1 MNKFIIILT
10 KFITFILNKVLKKN
24 GGNLPGKIAK
34 KINKNIIKYF
44 NIKGKVIAVT
54 GTNGKTTTNNCIKFM
69 LEKNGKKVISNSNGN
84 NMETGIIS
92 ELIKHS
98 KINGDIECDFL
109 TLEVDESYV
118 PIIFK
123 KIKLD
128 TLVILDFFR
137 DQLDRN
143 GEVENLILKINDFLK
158 IYDGNLILNADD
170 PNVARLGRANKN
182 NNNVKYFS
190 VDKYE
195 FATLEEKEAG
205 EGKFCPFDKERLQ
218 YEYYQYSHI
227 GKFECPKCHFGKEEI
242 FVELRNINVKNGEF
256 DVLANKKE
264 LTHLKTTANSIY
276 SAYNYAAVISVAK
289 LYGFDPRQ
297 ALKEFKLNNGRGE
310 IIDVNGCK
318 TLINLAKNPT
328 GANVS
333 LRMLNED
340 EDEKELLFVLN
351 DNVADGF
358 DVSWIWD
365 INFDVKNV
373 TRIITSGK
381 RAYDLAIRIKTAFYP
396 SEKIECFINLTDAV
410 NSLYKTKTKKYI
422 IANYTALQPTRKEVL
437 KLKNCS
443 EKIEK

>member
-1 MNKFIIILT
+1 MNRFIIILT
-10 KFITFILNKVLKKN
+10 KFINFILTKVLKKN

-34 KINKNIIKYF
+34 KLNKNFIKYF

-54 GTNGKTTTNNCIKFM
+54 ATNGKTTTNNCIKFM
-69 LEKNGKKVISNSNGN
+69 LEQNGKKVVSNADGN

-98 KINGDIECDFL
+98 KINGDVDCDYL

-143 GEVENLILKINDFLK
+143 GEVETLILKINDFLK

-170 PNVARLGRANKN
+170 PNVARLGKANIN
-182 NNNVKYFS
+182 NKNVKYFS
-190 VDKYE
+190 VDRYE
-195 FATLEEKEAG
+195 FATDEEKEAG
-205 EGKFCPFDKERLQ
+205 EGKFCPFDKERLK
-218 YEYYQYSHI
+218 YDYYQYSHV
-227 GKFECPKCHFGKEEI
+227 GKFECPKCGFGKEDL
-242 FVELRNINVKNGEF
+242 FVELRNVNVKTGEF

-264 LTHLKTTANSIY
+264 LTHLITTANSIY
-276 SAYNYAAVISVAK
+276 SVYNYAAVIAVAK
-289 LYGFDPRQ
+289 LYSLDPRK
-297 ALKEFKLNNGRGE
+297 ALKEFKLNNGRCE
-310 IIDVNGCK
+310 EIDVKGSK
-318 TLINLAKNPT
+318 TIINLAKNPT

-340 EDEKELLFVLN
+340 DDEKELLFVLN
-351 DNVADGF
+351 DNIADGF

-365 INFDVKNV
+365 INFDVKKV

-381 RAYDLAIRIKTAFYP
+381 RAYDMAIRIKTSFYP
-396 SEKIECFINLTDAV
+396 SENIESYINLEDAV
-410 NSLYKTKTKKYI
+410 NSLYKTKTKKYV
-422 IANYTALQPTRKEVL
+422 IANYTALQPTRKTIL
-437 KLKNCS
+437 SLY
-443 EKIEK
+443 EKM